1 MKSYYSSVSF
11 QFEHQRDFDKLHQ
24 KNPQALE
31 KSISGWLILFLFVTL
46 WLPKYHYMH
55 ILSGSKPELELMSL
69 PLKVL
74 SFLAINSA
82 HSTVQGIALCY
93 LIIFILVPALETI
106 YNSFSF
112 PFHIFIS

>member
-1 MKSYYSSVSF
+1 MKSYYSFVSF

-31 KSISGWLILFLFVTL
+31 KSISGWLILFMFVTL

-74 SFLAINSA
+74 SFLAINSS
-82 HSTVQGIALCY
+82 HSTVHGIALCY
-93 LIIFILVPALETI
+93 LIICILILSLETI

>member
-1 MKSYYSSVSF
+1 MKSYYSFVSF

-55 ILSGSKPELELMSL
+55 ILSGSKRELELMSL

-106 YNSFSF
+106 
-112 PFHIFIS
+112 